1 MKISPS
7 TAKGKMI
14 APPSKSMA
22 HRYLI
27 SAALAEGKSVISNID
42 LSEDIK
48 ATLGCIKQ
56 LGADAEVV
64 TGEEANQI
72 VVQGAGSKVFE
83 SAADRLFNCN
93 ESGSTL
99 RFFIPLAMLSP
110 SPAKFIGSEVLMT
123 RPLSVYETICEQQ
136 KIKLAHVTGG
146 IEVEGKLS
154 SGVFEVPGNISSQFI
169 TGLLFA
175 LPLLKGDSKIVLT
188 ESVESKPY
196 IDMTLQVQ
204 KEFGINAVWENENTL
219 VVPGG
224 QFYRSFDGAVEGD
237 YSNAAFFEALNYLG
251 GSVEVTGLREDS
263 LQGDKV
269 YLELFKRLSEGNAK
283 IDISD
288 CPDLGPILLTMAAA
302 LHGGEFTGTKRLA
315 IKESNR
321 GAVMCEELAKF
332 GIKSLQEENRIIIYP
347 GKPVAPA
354 ETVLGHNDHR
364 IVMSMATLL
373 TVTGGQIEGVE
384 AVRKS
389 LPDYFDRVRKLGI
402 KAE

>member
-7 TAKGKMI
+7 TAKGVMM

-22 HRYLI
+22 HRHLI
-27 SAALAEGKSVISNID
+27 CAALAGGKSVINNID

-56 LGADAEVV
+56 LGASAEIVA
-64 TGEEANQI
+64 GEGANQI
-72 VVQGAGSKVFE
+72 VVQGAGKKAFDGAE
-83 SAADRLFNCN
+83 KLFNCN

-99 RFFIPLAMLSP
+99 RFFIPLAMLSGA
-110 SPAKFIGSEVLMT
+110 PAKFIGSEVLMT
-123 RPLSVYETICEQQ
+123 RPLSVYETICQQ
-136 KIKLAHVTGG
+136 QNIKLVHVEGG

-169 TGLLFA
+169 TGLLFT
-175 LPLLKGDSKIVLT
+175 LPLLEGDSKIILT

-204 KEFGINAVWENENTL
+204 KEFGIKADWENENTL

-224 QFYRSFDGAVEGD
+224 QTYLAHDGAVEGD
-237 YSNAAFFEALNYLG
+237 YSNAAFFEALNYIG
-251 GSVEVTGLREDS
+251 GSVEVQGLRKDS

-269 YLELFKRLSEGNAK
+269 YLELFKELAAGNAK

-302 LHGGEFTGTKRLA
+302 LNGGEFTGTKRLA

-321 GAVMCEELAKF
+321 GAVMCQELAKF
-332 GIKSLQEENRIIIYP
+332 GIKSLQEENRIVIYP
-347 GKPVAPA
+347 GKPVKPV

-389 LPDYFDRVRKLGI
+389 LPDYFERVRKLGI

>member
-7 TAKGKMI
+7 TAKGVMM

-22 HRYLI
+22 HRHLI
-27 SAALAEGKSVISNID
+27 CAALAGGKSVINNID

-56 LGADAEVV
+56 LGASAEVV
-64 TGEEANQI
+64 AGEGANQI
-72 VVQGAGSKVFE
+72 VVQGAGKKAFDGAE
-83 SAADRLFNCN
+83 KLFNCN

-99 RFFIPLAMLSP
+99 RFFIPLAMLSGA
-110 SPAKFIGSEVLMT
+110 PAKFIGSEVLMT
-123 RPLSVYETICEQQ
+123 RPLSVYETICQQ
-136 KIKLAHVTGG
+136 QNIKLVHVEGG

-169 TGLLFA
+169 TGLLFT
-175 LPLLKGDSKIVLT
+175 LPLLEGDSKIILT

-204 KEFGINAVWENENTL
+204 KEFGIKADWENENTL

-224 QFYRSFDGAVEGD
+224 QTYLAHDGAVEGD
-237 YSNAAFFEALNYLG
+237 YSNAAFFEALNYIG
-251 GSVEVTGLREDS
+251 GSVEVQGLRKDS

-269 YLELFKRLSEGNAK
+269 YLELFKELAAGNAK

-302 LHGGEFTGTKRLA
+302 LNGGEFTGTKRLA

-321 GAVMCEELAKF
+321 GAVMCQELAKF
-332 GIKSLQEENRIIIYP
+332 GIKSLQEENRIVIYP
-347 GKPVAPA
+347 GKPVKPV

-389 LPDYFDRVRKLGI
+389 LPDYFERVRKLGI